1 MTAQSPP
8 DWLRIA
14 PGVAEALR
22 SGQPVL
28 AFESTVIS
36 HGLPRPLNLEVAH
49 GLEEIART
57 DGCVP
62 ATVAILGGR
71 LCVGLDEPMLD
82 RLAEGEGI
90 AKVGLSNLAAVI
102 ARGGDGA
109 TTVSGTM
116 LACDLAGIEVFA
128 TGGIGGVHPGAAE
141 TFDVSSDLTAL
152 GQMRVTVVSA
162 GAKAILD
169 IPATLEALETRG
181 VPVIGFGTDR
191 FPTFYSPTG
200 ECAVDARVDTIE
212 EAAAVVRAHRANP
225 HAAGLLLA
233 NPIPPDEALPADLIE
248 DAIAKAQGE
257 ARAQGIT
264 GRAVTPFLLAAVER
278 HTGSRSLRANRALIE
293 NNARLGARLARAL
306 GAGS

>member
-1 MTAQSPP
+1 
-8 DWLRIA
+8 L
-14 PGVAEALR
+14 EA
-22 SGQPVL
+22 
-28 AFESTVIS
+28 
-36 HGLPRPLNLEVAH
+36 
-49 GLEEIART
+49 IARAE
-57 DGCVP
+57 GCVP

-71 LCVGLDEPMLD
+71 LQIGLDDAMLD
-82 RLAEGEGI
+82 RLADGERI

-102 ARGGDGA
+102 ARRGDGA

-152 GQMRVTVVSA
+152 GRFQVTVVSA

-169 IPATLEALETRG
+169 IPATLQALETRG

-191 FPTFYSPTG
+191 FPTFYSPAG
-200 ECAVDARVDTIE
+200 ECAVDARVDTVS
-212 EAAAVVRAHRANP
+212 EAAAAVRAHRANP

-233 NPIPPDEALPADLIE
+233 NPIPLEDARPDDLIA
-248 DAIAKAQGE
+248 DAIAKAHSE
-257 ARAQGIT
+257 AQEQGIT

-278 HTGSRSLRANRALIE
+278 HTGSASLQANRALIE
-293 NNARLGARLARAL
+293 NNARLGARLARTL
-306 GAGS
+306 CPESP